1 MAGLITPPL
10 WKEVALVK
18 RIRLVLTVALV
29 MVAMMVAMAAPA
41 FAQATHKSCKAFGTG
56 VAVFAQ
62 YAQGQRVGGSNPPET
77 APKGGVNERVL
88 FLHERFCEPA

>member
-1 MAGLITPPL
+1 MKKRILVLLTV
-10 WKEVALVK
+10 VAL
-18 RIRLVLTVALV
+18 
-29 MVAMMVAMAAPA
+29 MVATMVAMAMPA